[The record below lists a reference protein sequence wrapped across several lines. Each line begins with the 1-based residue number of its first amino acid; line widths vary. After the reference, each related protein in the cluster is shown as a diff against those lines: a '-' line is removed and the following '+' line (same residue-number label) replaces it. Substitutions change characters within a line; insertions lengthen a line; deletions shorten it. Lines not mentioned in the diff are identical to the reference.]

1 MHKNDRASIKQR
13 LEALKGPKPY
23 IEKGKVTGG
32 KKQAAKLMDGAC
44 CGVGFKQ
51 SK

>member
-1 MHKNDRASIKQR
+1 MQKNDKASIKKR
-13 LEALKGPKPY
+13 LEALKGPKLY
-23 IEKGKVTGG
+23 IEKGPVSGG

-51 SK
+51 SN

>member
-1 MHKNDRASIKQR
+1 MPKHDRESIKR
-13 LEALKGPKPY
+13 KLEAMKGPQPY
-23 IEKGKVTGG
+23 IEKGPVSGG
-32 KKQAAKLMDGAC
+32 KKQAAKLMDGAM

>member
-1 MHKNDRASIKQR
+1 MKKNDRESIKKR
-13 LEALKGPKPY
+13 LEALKGPQKY
-23 IEKGKVTGG
+23 IEKGPVSGG

-51 SK
+51 GF

>member
-1 MHKNDRASIKQR
+1 MNKYSKESIKKR
-13 LEALKGPKPY
+13 LEAMKGPKPY

-51 SK
+51 GF